1 MIKMKKKRNSKG
13 SPLLVQGVLLVIV
26 LLIFYMIFCGM
37 VGSKKFYHNT
47 SINGINVSSMT
58 VAEAAEAVKSDFEK
72 EYNNATVDVKLDDS
86 TYCVRIDEA
95 LNMDVT
101 EAVKKTNA
109 SKHKFFSRG
118 VNYIKA
124 LFSNQEY
131 HLAPELSNKDA
142 LYAAIEATD
151 LMSYEAADDNSYELT
166 DTSLI
171 VTKGRGGYVIDT
183 DALVELLVET
193 VSAGDLTQSVEC
205 PLKYS
210 DVDLQVIYDEIYT
223 EPQDA
228 SLDADNNYSV
238 KASVDGI
245 SFDIDKA
252 QSLMDSA
259 EDGEQVT
266 IDLVF
271 TSPEISTA
279 ELEACLFRDLLG
291 SCSTNVS
298 GTDGRKA
305 NVAKAAEN
313 CNGTILLPG
322 EQFSFNNVVGQRTTE
337 NGFYPAPSYVQGE
350 SVDEV
355 GGGICQVSSTLY
367 DACLFANLEINER
380 HCHPYPS
387 SYIGTG
393 LDATVS
399 WGGPDYIFTNN
410 TDYPIKVVASY
421 GDSVVYCSIY
431 GTKVEDFTVE
441 LSAETVATY
450 EYETEYED
458 DDTLEEGEEEVS
470 VTGKNGLKVQSYR
483 TVYDGSGNLISSEPE
498 SVSVYD
504 TRNEVILRGTKEKA
518 TEEETEAATEEP
530 KDKKDKT
537 DKKKEETTEAT
548 DKKSDKKSDKAT
560 TEEVKEESEEEKT
573 VEEESDDSSDGDEAK
588 NDGSDAN
595 T

>member
-1 MIKMKKKRNSKG
+1 
-13 SPLLVQGVLLVIV
+13 
-26 LLIFYMIFCGM
+26 
-37 VGSKKFYHNT
+37 
-47 SINGINVSSMT
+47 
-58 VAEAAEAVKSDFEK
+58 VKSDFEK
-72 EYNNATVDVKLDDS
+72 EYNNATIDVKLNDS

-95 LNMDVT
+95 LNLDVT
-101 EAVKKTNA
+101 EAVKNVNVK
-109 SKHKFFSRG
+109 SHKYFARG
-118 VNYIKA
+118 INYIKS
-124 LFSNQEY
+124 LFSSKEY
-131 HLAPELSNKDA
+131 HLAPILADKDA
-142 LYAAIEATD
+142 LYTAIEATD
-151 LMSYEAADDNSYELT
+151 LASYEAVDDNFYEMT
-166 DTSLI
+166 DKTI
-171 VTKGRGGYVIDT
+171 TVTKGRGGYVVDY
-183 DALVELLVET
+183 DGLVELLVN
-193 VSAGDLTQSVEC
+193 VISQGDLTAEVEC
-205 PLKYS
+205 PVTYS
-210 DVDLQVIYDEIYT
+210 DVDLQLIYDEIYT

-228 SLDADNNYSV
+228 TLDAENNYSV

-245 SFDIDKA
+245 SFDLEKA
-252 QSLMDSA
+252 QSLMDNA

-271 TSPEISTA
+271 TSPEISTS

-367 DACLFANLEINER
+367 DACLFANLQIDER

-399 WGGPDYIFTNN
+399 WGGPDYIFTND

-421 GDSVVYCSIY
+421 GDGVVSCSIY

-441 LSAETVATY
+441 LSAETLATY

-504 TRNEVILRGTKEKA
+504 TRNEVILRGTKEKD
-518 TEEETEAATEEP
+518 TEEETE
-530 KDKKDKT
+530 
-537 DKKKEETTEAT
+537 ETTEAKSKK
-548 DKKSDKKSDKAT
+548 KKSSSKSSEKTTEETKKTEEAT
-560 TEEVKEESEEEKT
+560 TEKPVEDASEDVGSEAGEVGDAS
-573 VEEESDDSSDGDEAK
+573 SSDE
-588 NDGSDAN
+588 
-595 T
+595 